1 MDYNLLYSELKNL
14 KIKGIGP
21 IVLKKL
27 QILELYTLYDLLYNF
42 PRDYE
47 DRGNVKKIAD
57 LVPNEFAIIKGKI
70 TNVNLLKVKGNKVI
84 FKAFISDDTGVLELV
99 WFQMPYLRSVL
110 SIGKEVYIFGD
121 VKLEFGMKM
130 VNPEYSFAK
139 IDEGI
144 FPLYNLTKG
153 ISQITLRKIMTN
165 VLSSHL
171 EIAQEN
177 LPQELLKK
185 YDVLTRKEALLKIHF
200 PENRKDIEDAKRRFA
215 IEELFILQIG
225 INRKRYEIDYSEH
238 PVYEIEDKKSLVK
251 EYLSKLH
258 FTLTNAQKK
267 VIKEIYDDIK
277 KGKIVNRLLQGDVG
291 SGKSVIAFIMLL
303 YMVENGYQGAL
314 MAPTEVVAEQ
324 HYLNIHQIFKEL
336 NVNVELM
343 TGSTKLKEKQDILA
357 RLHKGEV
364 DILVGTHALIYDY
377 VSFKNLGL
385 IIIDEQHK
393 FGVNQRQQLREKG
406 IISNL
411 IAMSAT
417 PIPRSLALTLYGDLD
432 VSIIDELPPNRLPVA
447 TKIVSN
453 KNDLQKAYEFIRQ
466 RIHAGEQCY
475 IVCPLVETSEK
486 LDYKAVEEIAL
497 ELKEKV
503 YPEYLVELLH
513 GRMRPIDKEL
523 IIKRFKENKINILV
537 STTVIEV
544 GVDVPNASVMMIFNA
559 ERFGLAQ
566 LHQMRGRV
574 GRGNT
579 KSYCLLVS
587 NVINNELSLRRLN
600 ILVETNDGFKIAE
613 EDLDI
618 RKPGEIFGTRQSGV
632 SDLRFLDSL
641 KDIKSIKLTRDEA
654 IEYLKR
660 TRGKVENPHLQVDI
674 DKKFKTLSFM
684 N

>member
-1 MDYNLLYSELKNL
+1 MDYNLLYSDFKNL
-14 KIKGIGP
+14 KIKGMGP

-70 TNVNLLKVKGNKVI
+70 TNVNLLKVKGNRVI
-84 FKAFISDDTGVLELV
+84 FKAFVADETGVLELI
-99 WFQMPYLRSVL
+99 WFQMPYLRNVL

-121 VKLEFGMKM
+121 VKLEFGIKM
-130 VNPEYSFAK
+130 VNPEYSFSK

-153 ISQITLRKIMTN
+153 VSQITLRKLIAN
-165 VLSSHL
+165 ALESHL
-171 EIAQEN
+171 DAFHEN
-177 LPQELLKK
+177 LPEELLKK
-185 YDVLTRKEALLKIHF
+185 YNVLSRKDALMKIHF
-200 PENRKDIEDAKRRFA
+200 PKDRKDIEDAKRRFA

-225 INRKRYEIDYSEH
+225 INQKRYELDFSEH

-258 FTLTNAQKK
+258 FTLTNAQKR

-291 SGKSVIAFIMLL
+291 SGKSVVAFIMLL

-324 HYLNIHQIFKEL
+324 HFVNIHQIFKEL
-336 NVNVELM
+336 NVRVEIM
-343 TGSTKLKEKQDILA
+343 TGSTKLREKQDILA
-357 RLHKGEV
+357 RLHKGEI
-364 DILVGTHALIYDY
+364 DILIGTHALIYDY

-447 TKIVSN
+447 TRIVN
-453 KNDLQKAYEFIRQ
+453 NENDLNKSYEFIRQ
-466 RIHAGEQCY
+466 RLQAGEQCY
-475 IVCPLVETSEK
+475 IVCPLVETSEN

-497 ELKEKV
+497 ELKERV
-503 YPEYLVELLH
+503 YPEFVVELLH
-513 GRMRPIDKEL
+513 GRMKAIDKEL
-523 IIKRFKENKINILV
+523 TIKRFKENKINILV

-544 GVDVPNASVMMIFNA
+544 GVDVPNASIMMIFNA

-587 NVINNELSLRRLN
+587 NVINNELILRRLN
-600 ILVETNDGFKIAE
+600 ILVQTNDGFKIAE

-618 RKPGEIFGTRQSGV
+618 RKPGEIFGTKQSGV

-654 IEYLKR
+654 LEYLKR
-660 TRGKVENPHLQVDI
+660 TKGKVENPHLQLDI
-674 DKKFKTLSFM
+674 DNKFKALSFM